1 MHKAK
6 RSLLPSYYKAYK
18 HLLNFRCCIS
28 NESGSHFGHLAPDG
42 LLDLFQNNNW
52 PGKDSKKKM
61 GENGSRENIKSNSIS
76 DFYQRGLI
84 FRFQHFFRMP

>member
-52 PGKDSKKKM
+52 PGKDSKKKWGKM
-61 GENGSRENIKSNSIS
+61 AVGKISSQTALAISIREV
-76 DFYQRGLI
+76 
-84 FRFQHFFRMP
+84 

>member
-18 HLLNFRCCIS
+18 HLLNFRCSIS

-52 PGKDSKKKM
+52 PGKSLEAVGEKKLAAGK
-61 GENGSRENIKSNSIS
+61 IS
-76 DFYQRGLI
+76 CQTSLAI
-84 FRFQHFFRMP
+84 STEEI

>member
-18 HLLNFRCCIS
+18 HLLNFRCSIS
-28 NESGSHFGHLAPDG
+28 NESGSHIGHLAPDG

-52 PGKDSKKKM
+52 PGKA
-61 GENGSRENIKSNSIS
+61 
-76 DFYQRGLI
+76 
-84 FRFQHFFRMP
+84 